1 MGFHRLA
8 EYMKSLFMVLMAIM
22 TFLGI
27 IWMKKDIQ
35 SKRFFP
41 VPASHHN
48 DTKSDDLHIPLTP
61 LTTLTTKPVADIGM
75 APHEV
80 HQILE
85 LLHWPGPDKQIEDF
99 LQSTTPSN
107 TYFYIPGLGKSYKV
121 GEELRVTVLARD
133 FHEKPKQYGGDY
145 FQAKLFSSKL
155 KASVFG
161 EVTDLENGSYSV
173 RFLLPWSGEA
183 RVAVRLI
190 HSSEAVQVLKQ
201 LRKYQSD
208 RVYFKGLFV
217 GTGLNGK
224 KLKETMECNS
234 KWDGAG
240 LERMQKSNC
249 CEYPD
254 PKTGEVWLCKRPKY
268 LPCDAL
274 VYHVMGGY
282 RAKLGTLQKKL
293 VDKKYTN
300 QWIKGKNNTIIINP
314 SNTTVGATERC
325 RPGLQIPVPAGFYM
339 RDVWTSLVCTT
350 GHFNAPK
357 ITQCLKDR
365 ELFMMGDSTMRQWYH
380 YLGSSVP
387 SMKYINL
394 HSAEQAGPL
403 LAVDV
408 ENNIV
413 LHWRAHGTPLRSKAA
428 PFVDLHYIS
437 NEIDSIAG
445 GSRKVIIFDIWAHF
459 TTHPLEYYIRRV
471 ARIRQAVIALLKRA
485 PDTIVAIKSAN
496 TGSKNVYGSDWLSIQ
511 LDIILRSAF
520 QGINVAFIDVWQMT
534 SCHYSKESIHPN
546 PTVIGNEINL
556 LLSFI
561 CPV

>member
-1 MGFHRLA
+1 
-8 EYMKSLFMVLMAIM
+8 
-22 TFLGI
+22 
-27 IWMKKDIQ
+27 
-35 SKRFFP
+35 
-41 VPASHHN
+41 
-48 DTKSDDLHIPLTP
+48 
-61 LTTLTTKPVADIGM
+61 M
-75 APHEV
+75 APDEV
-80 HQILE
+80 HQSTA
-85 LLHWPGPDKQIEDF
+85 P
-99 LQSTTPSN
+99 STT
-107 TYFYIPGLGKSYKV
+107 YFHIPGLGKSYKV
-121 GEELRVTVLARD
+121 GEELRVTVVARD
-133 FHEKPKQYGGDY
+133 FHQKPKQYGGDY

-173 RFLLPWSGEA
+173 HFLLPWSGEA

-201 LRKYQSD
+201 LRKYQSV
-208 RVYFKGLFV
+208 R
-217 GTGLNGK
+217 
-224 KLKETMECNS
+224 
-234 KWDGAG
+234 
-240 LERMQKSNC
+240 
-249 CEYPD
+249 
-254 PKTGEVWLCKRPKY
+254 
-268 LPCDAL
+268 
-274 VYHVMGGY
+274 
-282 RAKLGTLQKKL
+282 
-293 VDKKYTN
+293 
-300 QWIKGKNNTIIINP
+300 
-314 SNTTVGATERC
+314 ATERC

-357 ITQCLKDR
+357 ITER

-394 HSAEQAGPL
+394 HSTEQAGPL

-428 PFVDLHYIS
+428 PFVDWHYIS
-437 NEIDSIAG
+437 NAIDSIAG
-445 GSRKVIIFDIWAHF
+445 GSRKVIIFNIWVHF

-496 TGSKNVYGSDWLSIQ
+496 TGSKQNVYGSDWFSIQ
-511 LDIILRSAF
+511 LETILRTAF

-534 SCHYSKESIHPN
+534 SCHYSPESIHPN